1 MDPLILAL
9 TITKT
14 DWFIIA
20 LIAGTIVYKMGCNNG
35 DIK

>member
-1 MDPLILAL
+1 MYSLILAL

-14 DWFIIA
+14 DWLIIA
-20 LIAGTIVYKMGCNNG
+20 LIAGAIVYKMGCNDG